1 VLDIHTLEVCEIA
14 LFVEAGSVQTE
25 RVNDID
31 DLLLVVLGTLLSL
44 LGGSVGTGVCVAV
57 SLHCCCVDQRGAGE
71 HTERLSTNG
80 DLPAVGLVG
89 NAVDQ
94 LEVIRVG
101 DDLVIGDDVLQ
112 RNISIMRQVCL
123 VESGQQ
129 GMSLPCP
136 RGKAG

>member
-14 LFVEAGSVQTE
+14 LLVKAGSVQTE
-25 RVNDID
+25 RVDDID
-31 DLLLVVLGTLLSL
+31 DLLLAVLGTLLSL
-44 LGGSVGTGVCVAV
+44 LGRSVGTSVCVTV

-71 HTERLSTNG
+71 RTERLSTNG

-94 LEVIRVG
+94 LEVVRVG

-112 RNISIMRQVCL
+112 WNIRTMRQVCL
-123 VESGQQ
+123 VGSGQS
-129 GMSLPCP
+129 MSLPYP
-136 RGKAG
+136 RRKAG

>member
-1 VLDIHTLEVCEIA
+1 M
-14 LFVEAGSVQTE
+14 
-25 RVNDID
+25 NDID

-44 LGGSVGTGVCVAV
+44 LGRSVGTSVCVAV

-71 HTERLSTNG
+71 RTERLSTNG

-112 RNISIMRQVCL
+112 RNVSIMRQVCL
-123 VESGQQ
+123 VGSGQQ
-129 GMSLPCP
+129 SMSLPYP
-136 RGKAG
+136 EGKAG